1 MLIKPHKI
9 VVDFNSDGTFK
20 DGLIMYQIQ
29 DNNGVVSKQYKT
41 LSFSSTVTVAQMN
54 GILDKAIKLA
64 EQTEGI

>member
-9 VVDFNSDGTFK
+9 VIDLNPDGTFK
-20 DGLIMYQIQ
+20 DGIIMYQIQ
-29 DNNGVVSKQYKT
+29 DNNGVVGKTYKS

-54 GILDKAIKLA
+54 GILDKAIKLV